1 MELRIKVNKTPRE
14 VIQSNYVGYSNLA
27 HPSNHFNIT
36 PFEAIYCD
44 PQTYEHI
51 KMQKSVD
58 NDNLDDTYLVHTRN
72 FILDEVEADIVY
84 LQNKTIGKNHIQ
96 WDTNYRYK
104 AWYKAYDKIVF
115 GDTVTPKTDPGPYI
129 IEKTGE
135 ITADAC
141 NGVVLKPGFHAQAGS
156 KFHAFAHCDGCSR
169 PREQGMKTNN
179 VENKKNRESRT
190 DEKQM
195 LQVDEDT
202 AGDNHQNSGL
212 KVYPNPSENG
222 FTIEFPEMNG
232 SYIITNTNGK
242 IVNENRVLT
251 QTIFIELPKG
261 IYVVK
266 WINTN
271 GIQTQKIIA
280 L

>member
-1 MELRIKVNKTPRE
+1 M
-14 VIQSNYVGYSNLA
+14 
-27 HPSNHFNIT
+27 

-58 NDNLDDTYLVHTRN
+58 SDNLDDTYLVHTRN

-96 WDTNYRYK
+96 WDTNYWYK

-135 ITADAC
+135 ITAYAC

-169 PREQGMKTNN
+169 PREQGMKTNTG
-179 VENKKNRESRT
+179 ENNENRT
-190 DEKQM
+190 DEKQA
-195 LQVDEDT
+195 LQTHHFNSNDIP
-202 AGDNHQNSGL
+202 HQKTVL
-212 KVYPNPSENG
+212 KVYPNPSDNG
-222 FTIEFPEMNG
+222 FTIEFPEIEG
-232 SYIITNTNGK
+232 KYIISNTNGK
-242 IVNENRVLT
+242 LVEESKVLSK
-251 QTIFIELPKG
+251 TIFIQLPKG
-261 IYVVK
+261 VYFLK
-266 WINTN
+266 WINKN

-280 L
+280 I

>member
-14 VIQSNYVGYSNLA
+14 VIQSNYFGYPNLA
-27 HPSNHFNIT
+27 HPNNHFDIT

-44 PQTYEHI
+44 PFTAEHI

-115 GDTVTPKTDPGPYI
+115 GDTVTPKTNPGPYI

-135 ITADAC
+135 ITAYAC

-190 DEKQM
+190 DENQM